1 MSKAYPRDLRKIV
14 LDAGR
19 SLGLQSCIHEGIYF
33 QTSGPA
39 YETAAEARL
48 MRLVGADVVGNSL
61 FLLKIVLPA
70 LTFNSHILCQLCWES
85 IYSRYTLTT
94 NNSACFLMWVST
106 ASR

>member
-19 SLGLQSCIHEGIYF
+19 SLGLQNCIHEGIYF

-48 MRLVGADVVGNSL
+48 MHLVGADVVGMP
-61 FLLKIVLPA
+61 KIALPVLI
-70 LTFNSHILCQLCWES
+70 FNSHTLCMLAFFNCCAGKVF
-85 IYSRYTLTT
+85 I
-94 NNSACFLMWVST
+94 AD
-106 ASR
+106 AG